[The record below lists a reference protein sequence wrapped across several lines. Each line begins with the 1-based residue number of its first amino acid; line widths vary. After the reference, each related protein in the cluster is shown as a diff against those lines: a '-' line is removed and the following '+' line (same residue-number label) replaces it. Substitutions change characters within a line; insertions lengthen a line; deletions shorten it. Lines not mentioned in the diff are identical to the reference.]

1 MAAEGL
7 RVVTWNVHG
16 FVGRDGRRNPERVL
30 TVLEDLGADL
40 VALQEVDARAISR
53 SEAHPLVTLA
63 HGLRAKAI
71 PGPTLGRPG
80 RDYGNAILS
89 TLKVFEVRR
98 HDLSR
103 PGVEPRGALDLTVR
117 HRDRRIRFIA
127 VHLGLRSRERIAQ
140 ATRLNELLL
149 RPSTASD
156 LLVLA
161 GDFNSWRRR
170 ARESVIL
177 ERAVGPAL
185 APRTFP
191 SQRPLLRLDRVL
203 INPRAALADWRVV
216 DHSGA
221 RAASDHLPICVD
233 LSLAHCSRVRNQP
246 KDRTDSSI
254 DPEYPEAAGLER
266 EL

>member
-30 TVLEDLGADL
+30 AVLDDLGADL

-53 SEAHPLVTLA
+53 SDPHPLATLA
-63 HGLRAKAI
+63 DGLRAKAI

-80 RDYGNAILS
+80 RDYGNAVLS
-89 TLKVFEVRR
+89 TLEVVQVRR

-103 PGVEPRGALDLTVR
+103 PGVEPRGAVDLTVR
-117 HRDRRIRFIA
+117 CSGGLIRFVA
-127 VHLGLRSRERIAQ
+127 VHLGLRRRERIAQ
-140 ATRLNELLL
+140 AMRLAELLH
-149 RPSTASD
+149 RPSPAAD
-156 LLVLA
+156 LLVVA

-191 SQRPLLRLDRVL
+191 SRRPLLRLDRVL

-216 DHSGA
+216 DHAGA

-233 LSLAHCSRVRNQP
+233 LALAHCSRVRDQP
-246 KDRTDSSI
+246 NDRTDSPI

-266 EL
+266 EP